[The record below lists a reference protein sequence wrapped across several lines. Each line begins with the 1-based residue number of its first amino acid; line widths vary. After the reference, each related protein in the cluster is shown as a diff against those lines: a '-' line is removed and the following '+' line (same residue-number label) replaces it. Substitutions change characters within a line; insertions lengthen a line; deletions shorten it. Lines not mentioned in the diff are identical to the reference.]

1 LSTLNSSP
9 YIDGVLF
16 PWIFSLETEYQFKE
30 GLSVQKVIIIS
41 LWRAI
46 SSHRFEIEIGGRA
59 TRNAAPA
66 LPTIT
71 SNQNQNSKAFVFEH
85 KG

>member
-1 LSTLNSSP
+1 
-9 YIDGVLF
+9 
-16 PWIFSLETEYQFKE
+16 
-30 GLSVQKVIIIS
+30 

-46 SSHRFEIEIGGRA
+46 SSLRFEIEIGGRA

-71 SNQNQNSKAFVFEH
+71 SNQNQNNKAFVFKH
-85 KG
+85 KS